1 MGSRE
6 CFSHVVSKAL
16 EMSCDAP
23 AYTPSLT
30 TLIAELKK
38 TEVLKPKE
46 LQEGY
51 AFFMEFLEDQT
62 IDVPASPKVAA
73 EFVADGLRNGV
84 ITWEF
89 VAKMNSDYW
98 KESGSGFHVKFLAQ
112 LLKTV
117 LEKEGAEGAKKS
129 WQEGGQSLGA
139 FGVQEEAAF
148 IEESALHTLF
158 PLPKAEP
165 KLKAMLA
172 EAATDDAIVAWMEAE
187 FGGSVDRDLSRCI
200 LRCVLANYCQ
210 ELGGPEELAKVES
223 GKLIEAKEKELLLKR
238 QTLMKKWLDKEC
250 DQSYALFEVQQA
262 AQDMNFPPGFLSRTL
277 ATLYELEVVEESAVR
292 DWLAPPDNR
301 HLFLAAAKKKFTTTE
316 NVSAKRHAQQFMDW
330 LESET

>member
-1 MGSRE
+1 M
-6 CFSHVVSKAL
+6 
-16 EMSCDAP
+16 
-23 AYTPSLT
+23 
-30 TLIAELKK
+30 
-38 TEVLKPKE
+38 
-46 LQEGY
+46 
-51 AFFMEFLEDQT
+51 
-62 IDVPASPKVAA
+62 
-73 EFVADGLRNGV
+73 

-210 ELGGPEELAKVES
+210 ELGGPEELAKVS
-223 GKLIEAKEKELLLKR
+223 TGSR
-238 QTLMKKWLDKEC
+238 
-250 DQSYALFEVQQA
+250 VQRCRGRGGWGERRCVCWVWKVFFA
-262 AQDMNFPPGFLSRTL
+262 RG
-277 ATLYELEVVEESAVR
+277 
-292 DWLAPPDNR
+292 
-301 HLFLAAAKKKFTTTE
+301 
-316 NVSAKRHAQQFMDW
+316 
-330 LESET
+330 